1 MKKLCCILIICFIF
15 LNFEIFG
22 DQMRIKIFSSH
33 NKCDIERDINLFL
46 SERKDIKI
54 FDIKELSSSQTW
66 TLLVIYEI
74 KE

>member
-1 MKKLCCILIICFIF
+1 
-15 LNFEIFG
+15 
-22 DQMRIKIFSSH
+22 MRIKIFSSH